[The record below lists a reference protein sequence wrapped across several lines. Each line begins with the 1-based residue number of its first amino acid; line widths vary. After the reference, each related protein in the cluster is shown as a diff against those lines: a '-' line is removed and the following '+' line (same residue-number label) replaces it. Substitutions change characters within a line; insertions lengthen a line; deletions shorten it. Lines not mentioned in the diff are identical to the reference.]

1 MSYSPQAGS
10 LAHRLCVYLQA
21 RPDARLTPT
30 EIAEQ
35 FGCKARDLTT
45 LLFSA
50 VTAKLIKSE
59 KVDFG
64 DIETRIFSAGPNL
77 AGLALASVKAAQ
89 APAPAPTPAPAQTSA
104 QPASAFVPTG
114 YVPRAPSPAPA
125 APDPTPSVAAPAP
138 APVAAAS
145 KSIKSGPGSL
155 PELTM
160 SMVKVHTSLPKPSR
174 IQAVSLRATLLQGLK
189 VGNAIEFP
197 IAYKGT
203 LCNAAQKLTKAT
215 GRKFSTRN
223 LDTDTAAIWRDK

>member
-1 MSYSPQAGS
+1 MSYSPQTGS

-21 RPDARLTPT
+21 RPDSRLTPT

-35 FGCKARDLTT
+35 FGCKASDLSA
-45 LLFSA
+45 LLSSA
-50 VTAKLIKSE
+50 TIAKVITCDHVEFGGIK
-59 KVDFG
+59 
-64 DIETRIFSAGPNL
+64 TRMFSAGPNL

-89 APAPAPTPAPAQTSA
+89 PPAAVPAPAPAQTSS

-125 APDPTPSVAAPAP
+125 APTPTPTEAAP

-145 KSIKSGPGSL
+145 KRIKSGPGSL

-160 SMVKVHTSLPKPSR
+160 GMVKVHTSLPKPSR
-174 IQAVSLRATLLQGLK
+174 IQAVSLRATLLQGLE
-189 VGNAIEFP
+189 VGCAIEFP